1 MGKRKRHIRKSWQAI
16 RKWLQQQAL
25 RKFRA
30 LGASLSSVVLCG
42 QRGILVFQ
50 VKRQERIVGAREARG
65 EQLDFVESA

>member
-1 MGKRKRHIRKSWQAI
+1 
-16 RKWLQQQAL
+16 
-25 RKFRA
+25 
-30 LGASLSSVVLCG
+30 LSSVVLCG